1 VQLCRARVNIVEHNY
16 VVGGRE
22 GGGIGMRFRPVT
34 WHLAACDIWRPA
46 VPRRDGK
53 M

>member
-22 GGGIGMRFRPVT
+22 REGGGGHRYAIPSRDM
-34 WHLAACDIWRPA
+34 AC
-46 VPRRDGK
+46 GSL
-53 M
+53 

>member
-1 VQLCRARVNIVEHNY
+1 VQLCRARVNIVEHNS
-16 VVGGRE
+16 VGGGS
-22 GGGIGMRFRPVT
+22 GGRIGMRFRPVT
-34 WHLAACDIWRPA
+34 WHVAACDIWRPA